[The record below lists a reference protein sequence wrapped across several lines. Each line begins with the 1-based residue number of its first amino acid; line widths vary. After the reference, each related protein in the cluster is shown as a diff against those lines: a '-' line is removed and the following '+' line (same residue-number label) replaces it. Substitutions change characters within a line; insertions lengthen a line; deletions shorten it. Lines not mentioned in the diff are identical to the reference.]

1 MPANGGLA
9 RARIG
14 VPTLISII
22 AHCAVPAR
30 AAESDEARPP
40 MPEPILNE
48 TTTDI
53 DGTKPGELE
62 VEATASVLR
71 SRTGG
76 AFDLELSPE
85 IELLLTRRLGV
96 KFEPF
101 FERAAIASLPPK
113 SSGGLTGGLSWKLLQ
128 MFGDDFHLQ
137 GEMEGRVPTDSSTVV
152 QPGESPLPLSFD
164 LRSGYRRSAW
174 TLRSSVGVSA
184 GGPSAHVPLRGSAA
198 LFTGFEPTMRL
209 GFWGIEIEADGAR
222 ANPAVVALDLVP
234 SLLPA
239 RVPFSLGFVL
249 PYSVGADGKAP
260 SYGFLV
266 RLFIESERER
276 QYASGGP

>member
-1 MPANGGLA
+1 MSADAGRLWA
-9 RARIG
+9 LG
-14 VPTLISII
+14 VPTLVAIVV
-22 AHCAVPAR
+22 HCAVSAR
-30 AAESDEARPP
+30 AAEGDEARPP

-53 DGTKPGELE
+53 DGTEPGELE
-62 VEATASVLR
+62 VEATTSVLR
-71 SRTGG
+71 SRAGG

-85 IELLLTRRLGV
+85 IELLLTKRLGA
-96 KFEPF
+96 KIEPF
-101 FERAAIASLPPK
+101 FERGAVAGLPPK
-113 SSGGLTGGLSWKLLQ
+113 NSGGLSGGLSWKLLQ
-128 MFGDDFHLQ
+128 DFHDDFHLQ
-137 GEMEGRVPTDSSTVV
+137 AEVEGRVPTDPSTVV

-164 LRSGYRRSAW
+164 LRSGYRQRAW
-174 TLRSSVGVSA
+174 TLRSSIGVSV
-184 GGPSAHVPLRGSAA
+184 GGPSPHVPLRGSAA
-198 LFTGFEPTMRL
+198 VFTGFEPTMRL

-239 RVPFSLGFVL
+239 KVPFSLGFVL
-249 PYSVGADGKAP
+249 PYSVGAEGKAP

-276 QYASGGP
+276 KYGSGGP

>member
-1 MPANGGLA
+1 
-9 RARIG
+9 
-14 VPTLISII
+14 
-22 AHCAVPAR
+22 
-30 AAESDEARPP
+30 

-71 SRTGG
+71 CRTGG
-76 AFDLELSPE
+76 A
-85 IELLLTRRLGV
+85 
-96 KFEPF
+96 
-101 FERAAIASLPPK
+101 
-113 SSGGLTGGLSWKLLQ
+113 
-128 MFGDDFHLQ
+128 
-137 GEMEGRVPTDSSTVV
+137 
-152 QPGESPLPLSFD
+152 
-164 LRSGYRRSAW
+164 
-174 TLRSSVGVSA
+174 RSSVGVSA